1 MSIERARAYLAQRG
15 KEDRIIEFTVSS
27 ATVALAAAA
36 LGCEEAHIAKTLSFD
51 VHGDTVLVIAAGDA
65 KVDNPKFKA
74 KFGTKPKML
83 AYEEVEPRVGHA
95 VGGVCPFGVNEGVR
109 IYLDESLWRFET
121 IYPAAGNA
129 ASAVRLTPDELRELC
144 GGAERIDVCKG
155 WDA

>member
-1 MSIERARAYLAQRG
+1 MSIEKARAFLAQRG
-15 KEDRIIEFTVSS
+15 MEDRVIEFTVSS
-27 ATVALAAAA
+27 ATVALAAEA

-74 KFGTKPKML
+74 QFGTKPKML
-83 AYEEVEPRVGHA
+83 AHDEVEPRVGHG

-121 IYPAAGNA
+121 IYPTAGNA
-129 ASAVRLTPDELRELC
+129 ASAVRLTPEELLALC
-144 GGAERIDVCKG
+144 GNAPRIDVCKG
-155 WDA
+155 WSA